1 MKNDNSTTY
10 PHVSCNRAYLADAAA
25 SSPDLAGG
33 IYAWKD
39 PGYLLIDETLVPTAF
54 IDKALN
60 ALRATM
66 VPYGEVLAVDQ
77 VFPAEFLGS
86 LKPLEMQV
94 LPQVALHLIERGDM
108 PLMFNPKSK
117 MQANI

>member
-10 PHVSCNRAYLADAAA
+10 THVSCNKAYLSDAAV

-39 PGYLLIDETLVPTAF
+39 PGYLLIDKTLVPTAF
-54 IDKALN
+54 IDSAIN
-60 ALRATM
+60 ALRSTM
-66 VPYGEVLAVDQ
+66 VPYGEVLEVDQ
-77 VFPAEFLGS
+77 IFPAEFLHS
-86 LKPLEMQV
+86 LKPLELQV
-94 LPQVALHLIERGDM
+94 LPQVAMHLIERGDM
-108 PLMFNPKSK
+108 PLMFNPPSK